1 MSTTCCVAPRSR
13 PNEPLLALVGFG
25 YVVATSYVFSLFFS
39 GRGALIH
46 TGALM
51 ATIMTANVFFVIMPN
66 QRKSIAALMAGQ
78 KPDPKW
84 VKSSKVRSTHNNYI
98 TLPVLFLMLSNHYP
112 STFSNP
118 RAIPAIVT
126 CIIVAGAMV
135 RYFYNVWHLD
145 HDRAPWWAWAAAAV
159 AVLCA
164 FGFAAT
170 ASPGMRGLLG
180 LAELPTEKASLDQ
193 AKAPPEVVDIV
204 QLRCMMCHAP
214 EPMEEIGEAPKGV
227 LLDTPE
233 HIARF
238 APAIRQQA
246 VLTHAMPPNNFSG
259 MTDDERAALA
269 RWLKLETAQN

>member
-1 MSTTCCVAPRSR
+1 
-13 PNEPLLALVGFG
+13 
-25 YVVATSYVFSLFFS
+25 
-39 GRGALIH
+39 
-46 TGALM
+46 
-51 ATIMTANVFFVIMPN
+51 
-66 QRKSIAALMAGQ
+66 
-78 KPDPKW
+78 
-84 VKSSKVRSTHNNYI
+84 VRSTHNNYI

-126 CIIVAGAMV
+126 CTIVAGALV

-145 HDRAPWWAWAAAAV
+145 HDHAPWWAWAAAAV

-170 ASPGMRGLLG
+170 ASPGMRSLLG
-180 LAELPTEKASLDQ
+180 LAELPAEKASRDQ
-193 AKAPPEVVDIV
+193 AKAPPEVVEIV

-214 EPMEEIGEAPKGV
+214 EPMDWIGEAPKGV
-227 LLDTPE
+227 LLDSPE

-238 APAIRQQA
+238 APAILEQA

-259 MTDDERAALA
+259 MTDDERAALK
-269 RWLKLETAQN
+269 RWLKL